1 MPVVMRANSLRQFW
15 LSLLLATASGLSTA
29 GFLDDIDESR
39 RAIIKLRQDLDGLR
53 QKTQSDQ
60 EAGRQR
66 IEKSI
71 QDLAQDLKLMRDGL
85 TGLGASVVANERAL
99 ESTAISLEESTKN
112 LLKVSDVL
120 RANLEGLRSSTEARH
135 LQSQQLLED
144 QSARVTQNLIELDS
158 QIQKSR
164 DEMAKLRE
172 ANQLLLRQMSD
183 DQIRQKNQMQ
193 QLDQAQIK
201 ALEDQRNA
209 LNKRFQGL
217 LDEQIQISEK
227 RSQSALAASEKR
239 HQALSEERV
248 QASEKR
254 HQALLEERVQAS
266 EKRHQ
271 ALLEERVL
279 ALDKIARGL
288 SEQSQASEKR
298 LQVIE
303 DSARATEKRLQ
314 AMLVDQATAPEA
326 KAKAS
331 EARPA
336 EPEKSLPVPDTVRV
350 LFEGREF
357 AAELLEKRDFELA
370 MVLIRKSDFAAAQKA
385 FFDFL
390 TRYPKSGYA
399 PSGFFWLANA
409 QYQTRDYKEAILN
422 FRQMISTAPDHLRA
436 PEAALSVANC
446 QAELKDT
453 RGARKTLDDLI
464 KAYPASEAAGAAK
477 DRLKLLK

>member
-15 LSLLLATASGLSTA
+15 LTLLLAMATGLSTA

-71 QDLAQDLKLMRDGL
+71 QDLAQDLKLMRDSL
-85 TGLGASVVANERAL
+85 TGLGASVAANDRAL

-144 QSARVTQNLIELDS
+144 QSARITQNLIELDS

-227 RSQSALAASEKR
+227 RLQSALA
-239 HQALSEERV
+239 ERV
-248 QASEKR
+248 QTSEKR
-254 HQALLEERVQAS
+254 HQALLEERVQA
-266 EKRHQ
+266 
-271 ALLEERVL
+271 
-279 ALDKIARGL
+279 LDKIAREL

-314 AMLVDQATAPEA
+314 AMLVDQATALEA

-331 EARPA
+331 EVRTA
-336 EPEKSLPVPDTVRV
+336 EPEKSLPAPDTVRV

-399 PSGFFWLANA
+399 PSGLFWLGNA

-422 FRQMISTAPDHLRA
+422 FRLMISTAPDHLRA

>member
-1 MPVVMRANSLRQFW
+1 MPVVMRATSLRQFW
-15 LSLLLATASGLSTA
+15 LTLLLAMASGLSTA

-39 RAIIKLRQDLDGLR
+39 RAIIKLRQDLEGLR

-164 DEMAKLRE
+164 DEIVKLRE
-172 ANQLLLRQMSD
+172 DSIVLRRQMAD

-217 LDEQIQISEK
+217 LDEQLQISEK
-227 RSQSALAASEKR
+227 RLQSALA
-239 HQALSEERV
+239 ERV
-248 QASEKR
+248 QTSEKS

-314 AMLVDQATAPEA
+314 AMLVDQATATEA

-390 TRYPKSGYA
+390 TKYPKSGYA
-399 PSGFFWLANA
+399 PSGLFWLGNA

-436 PEAALSVANC
+436 PEAALSAANC